1 LIKKMRKLFSFIL
14 LLSFL
19 LGGFNFI
26 LAQNNKVEV
35 NFFYGATCPHCAAED
50 NFLDEIEKK
59 YPQIEIHRY
68 LITNSE
74 NIEILKEL
82 CKQCDVEQ
90 YIGLVPMTFVEKDF
104 FLGFDNT
111 ENIGKK
117 IENAIKT
124 HLEVEEIPEEP
135 TEETQ
140 NLNKV
145 ALPFLGEVGL
155 NSFSLPVL
163 AVVLGFL
170 DGFNICSLGALVL
183 ILGLVLALRSRRQI
197 LIFGGTFIFTTAVV
211 YGILMFLWLH
221 IFSLI
226 GSYFKFLQILVG
238 IIAIGGGIYF
248 LKQFLKFRKKGA
260 VCEIGPGDKIT
271 AKFSKYFQET
281 IKKPRNIL
289 LLLVSILIFAVLIT
303 IIEFPCSAA
312 VPVVYTGIL
321 IQSHLSGFQ
330 HFLYLA
336 LFLLFYMVD
345 ELIVFLI
352 AFFTMRI
359 WLTSSK
365 FVAYITLAEA
375 IVLFLLGIYYL
386 MGI

>member
-1 LIKKMRKLFSFIL
+1 MRKLVFFIL

-19 LGGFNFI
+19 FGGFNSIF
-26 LAQNNKVEV
+26 AQNKVEV
-35 NFFYGATCPHCAAED
+35 NFFYSAICPHCAAEEK
-50 NFLDEIEKK
+50 FLDELEEK
-59 YPQIEIHRY
+59 YLQIKINRY
-68 LITNSE
+68 LVPDAES
-74 NIEILKEL
+74 IEILKEL
-82 CKQCDVEQ
+82 CEQCNAEQ
-90 YIGLVPMTFVEKDF
+90 YLGLVPITFVEKEF
-104 FLGFDNT
+104 FLGFDNA

-117 IENAIKT
+117 IEDSIKS
-124 HLEVEEIPEEP
+124 HLEAEES
-135 TEETQ
+135 TEGLQ
-140 NLNKV
+140 DLNKV
-145 ALPFLGEVGL
+145 TLPFLGEVDL

-170 DGFNICSLGALVL
+170 DGFNVCSLGALVL

-197 LIFGGTFIFTTAVV
+197 LIFGGIFIFTTAVI
-211 YGILMFLWLH
+211 YGLLMLLWLH
-221 IFSLI
+221 IFSLV

-238 IIAIGGGIYF
+238 VIAIGGGVYF
-248 LKQFLKFRKKGA
+248 LKQYFKFRKKGA

-289 LLLVSILIFAVLIT
+289 LLLVSVLVFAVLIT
-303 IIEFPCSAA
+303 IIEFPCSAV

-321 IQSHLSGFQ
+321 AQAQLPSFQ

-345 ELIVFLI
+345 EIIVFLI
-352 AFFTMRI
+352 AFLTMRL

-365 FVAYITLAEA
+365 FVAYITLVES

-386 MGI
+386 TGI